1 MDPDKLEE
9 ALSKIETTVAEKC
22 EKVSKS
28 MDSTHSELKKAV
40 DAQAEQMREHGGTLT
55 ATSVQIKEL
64 TARYESEIAE
74 LKEFREKMG
83 AETKSIKESLTELE
97 SKGHDASQWAASRGK
112 KDLFEFFAESEE
124 WKSFNPDNKNVNMYL
139 SVEGGFSNFE
149 INTKTTGVNGRSRKF
164 DDAAIVG
171 GLSEMR
177 NVLARNE
184 WTEVFGLAQTE
195 PVRLRDYMTV
205 EPATGNSYAYIER
218 TSFEN
223 NAGFQAS
230 EGALKNISNW
240 TYADRTAECHII
252 AHGTTI
258 SRQQARQLP
267 SVINSMKTELIDGL
281 YDAETEAILF
291 ADGTGGSFVGI
302 MNHPRI
308 QTYNETVVGTDTP
321 IDVLRRSEDPLM
333 DLQLESDLYVLN
345 HRDWTNVELLKDSE
359 NRYLWVN
366 VQIGGSARMWR
377 KPVLATRFM
386 PRGEFINGGFRKYA
400 RLLDFERANLNIFPQ
415 HKDYPQRNLVFIL
428 AEEEIGLAIRTPEGF
443 VVGYLSGEPYGSG
456 SGS

>member
-1 MDPDKLEE
+1 MGDNEKKLDE
-9 ALSKIETTVAEKC
+9 ALAKIETSITEKY

-28 MDSTHSELKKAV
+28 MDDTHARLAKTVEK
-40 DAQAEQMREHGGTLT
+40 QAEEMREHGGTLT
-55 ATSVQIKEL
+55 ATSVELKEL
-64 TARYESEIAE
+64 TKRYESEIAE
-74 LKEFREKMG
+74 LKEFKSKLD
-83 AETKSIKESLTELE
+83 AETVEIKEALKELE
-97 SKGHDASQWAASRGK
+97 AKGLDAREWANGNGK
-112 KDLFEFFAESEE
+112 KDLFDFFAESDE
-124 WKSFNPDNKNVNMYL
+124 WKKFDPSKVTSPLYL
-139 SVEGGFSNFE
+139 PLDGGFSNYS
-149 INTKTTGVNGRSRKF
+149 IDCKTAATRDGRSRK
-164 DDAAIVG
+164 DITS
-171 GLSEMR
+171 GLPALRE
-177 NVLARNE
+177 VLARNE
-184 WTEVFGLAQTE
+184 WTEIFGLAKTE

-205 EPATGNSYAYIER
+205 ESADGNSYSYIER
-218 TSFEN
+218 VSFEN
-223 NAGFQAS
+223 NAGFQTA
-230 EGALKNISNW
+230 EGELKNISNW
-240 TYADRTAECHII
+240 TYEDRTAGCHII

-308 QTYNETVVGTDTP
+308 QHYAETVVATDTA

-333 DLQLESDLYVLN
+333 DLQLESDLFVLN
-345 HRDWTNVELLKDSE
+345 HRDWTNIELLKDDE

-386 PRGEFINGGFRKYA
+386 PRGEFINGGFRKYS

-415 HKDYPQRNLVFIL
+415 HKDYPQRNLVFLL
-428 AEEEIGLAIRTPEGF
+428 AEEEIGLAVRTPEGY
-443 VVGYLSGEPYGSG
+443 VIGNLDGSAYGSG
-456 SGS
+456 S